1 MEQRSGQCK
10 EAIEEKWIIS
20 NFCAVVEFQRS
31 HGQKVTN
38 KESLKKVQPK
48 YSLEAK
54 IMKLRHG
61 FVGQVLTKSTSMEK
75 HYYDRKN

>member
-1 MEQRSGQCK
+1 MQRGDRREMDYFELLCCSRIPK
-10 EAIEEKWIIS
+10 VSWT
-20 NFCAVVEFQRS
+20 
-31 HGQKVTN
+31 KVTN